1 MKLNNKIEL
10 KKYLKTTFICIFMF
24 CILSSTVCL
33 VEYKIY
39 TVNYNKKIY
48 SVLTVLK
55 EKYPDI
61 TEEEMIQILN
71 SKSIY
76 KNNFLEKYGIELE
89 KDSIVIENKN
99 MLMLFIIISIL
110 LTLSLSII
118 LLYIYLKYNSKK
130 DKDIEEI
137 ENYIEKINKGNY
149 KLKIDNNT
157 EDELSILKNEVYK
170 TMIMLKESSE
180 NSSKDKE
187 SLKDSL
193 SDISHQLKTPI
204 TSIMIALDNLEDNP
218 DLDIATREKFI
229 KSARRDINNI
239 RFLIQ
244 SILKLSKFD
253 ANAVEFIKK
262 NVAIKD
268 LIMESIKNVENL
280 CDLRNVSIKTNNDID
295 AKIYCDK
302 HWQIEAITNIIK
314 NAVEH
319 ADNYVS
325 VNIEE
330 NNVYVKI
337 IIENDGEQ
345 ISKEDLPN
353 IFKRFYKGKNAT
365 KDSIGI
371 GLALAKTIV
380 ESEKG
385 YISVESKKNLTEF
398 TIKYSKI

>member
-1 MKLNNKIEL
+1 MKNKIEL
-10 KKYLKTTFICIFMF
+10 KNYFRNISICTLIFIVI
-24 CILSSTVCL
+24 TVIISL
-33 VEYKIY
+33 IEYRIY
-39 TVNYNKKIY
+39 TNNFNDKIY
-48 SVLTVLK
+48 SILTVMK
-55 EKYPDI
+55 QEYPNI
-61 TEEEMIQILN
+61 TEQAIIETLN
-71 SKSIY
+71 SNEKL
-76 KNNFLEKYGIELE
+76 KDNFLEDYGIELN
-89 KDSIVIENKN
+89 KDSIVLANDN
-99 MLMLFIIISIL
+99 YFALFVIVNISVI
-110 LTLSLSII
+110 TILSLI
-118 LLYIYLKYNSKK
+118 LNYLYLKHNRKK

-137 ENYIEKINKGNY
+137 SNYIEQINKGNY
-149 KLKIDNNT
+149 QMNIDNNT

-170 TMIMLKESSE
+170 TMIMLKESAE

-187 SLKDSL
+187 SIKDSL

-218 DLDIATREKFI
+218 DLDIATRERFI
-229 KSARRDINNI
+229 KSAKRDINNV

-253 ANAVEFIKK
+253 TNAVEFIKEI
-262 NVAIKD
+262 VEIKE
-268 LIMESIKNVENL
+268 LITESINNVENL
-280 CDLRNVSIKTNNDID
+280 CDLRNINIKTNNSID
-295 AKIYCDK
+295 SKIYCDK

-325 VNIEE
+325 VNVEE

-337 IIENDGEQ
+337 TIENDGEQ
-345 ISKEDLPN
+345 ISKEDIPN

-371 GLALAKTIV
+371 GLALAKTII

-385 YISVESKKNLTEF
+385 YISVETKKNLTKF

>member
-1 MKLNNKIEL
+1 MKNKIEL
-10 KKYLKTTFICIFMF
+10 KKYLRNISICTLIFILI
-24 CILSSTVCL
+24 TVIISL
-33 VEYKIY
+33 IEYRIY
-39 TVNYNKKIY
+39 TNNFNDKIY
-48 SVLTVLK
+48 SILTVMKQEYPNITEQAIIETLNSNEKLK
-55 EKYPDI
+55 E
-61 TEEEMIQILN
+61 
-71 SKSIY
+71 
-76 KNNFLEKYGIELE
+76 NFLEDYGIELN
-89 KDSIVIENKN
+89 KDSIVLANDN
-99 MLMLFIIISIL
+99 YFALFVIVNISVITIL
-110 LTLSLSII
+110 SFI
-118 LLYIYLKYNSKK
+118 LNYLYLKHNRKK

-137 ENYIEKINKGNY
+137 SNYVEQINKGNY
-149 KLKIDNNT
+149 QMNIDNNT

-170 TMIMLKESSE
+170 IMIMLKESAE

-187 SLKDSL
+187 SIKDSL

-218 DLDIATREKFI
+218 DLDIATRERFI
-229 KSARRDINNI
+229 KSAKRDINNV

-253 ANAVEFIKK
+253 TNAVEFIKEI
-262 NVAIKD
+262 VEIKE
-268 LIMESIKNVENL
+268 LITESISNVENL
-280 CDLRNVSIKTNNDID
+280 CDLRDINIKTNNSID
-295 AKIYCDK
+295 SKIYCDK

-319 ADNYVS
+319 ADSYVG

-330 NNVYVKI
+330 NNVYIKI
-337 IIENDGEQ
+337 TIENDGEQ

-371 GLALAKTIV
+371 GLALAKTII

-385 YISVESKKNLTEF
+385 YISVESKKNLTKF

>member
-1 MKLNNKIEL
+1 MSNEIEL
-10 KKYLKTTFICIFMF
+10 KKYLKTTLICIFIF
-24 CILSSTVCL
+24 CIFSSTFCL

-39 TVNYNKKIY
+39 TVNYNNKIY

-55 EKYPDI
+55 EKYPNI
-61 TEEEMIQILN
+61 TEEEIIQILN
-71 SKSIY
+71 SKSDS
-76 KNNFLEKYGIELE
+76 KDNFLEKYGIELE

-99 MLMLFIIISIL
+99 MLNLFIIISIL

-118 LLYIYLKYNSKK
+118 LVYIYLKYNSKK

-137 ENYIEKINKGNY
+137 ESYIEQINKGNY

-170 TMIMLKESSE
+170 TMIMLKESAE

-187 SLKDSL
+187 SIKDSL

-218 DLDIATREKFI
+218 DLDIETREKFI
-229 KSARRDINNI
+229 KSAKRDINNI
-239 RFLIQ
+239 NFLIQ

-253 ANAVEFIKK
+253 TNAVEFIKK
-262 NVAIKD
+262 DVEIKD

-280 CDLRNVSIKTNNDID
+280 CDLRNINIKTNNDID
-295 AKIYCDK
+295 EKIYCDK

-325 VNIEE
+325 VN
-330 NNVYVKI
+330 V
-337 IIENDGEQ
+337 
-345 ISKEDLPN
+345 
-353 IFKRFYKGKNAT
+353 
-365 KDSIGI
+365 
-371 GLALAKTIV
+371 
-380 ESEKG
+380 
-385 YISVESKKNLTEF
+385 
-398 TIKYSKI
+398 

>member
-1 MKLNNKIEL
+1 MSNEIEL
-10 KKYLKTTFICIFMF
+10 KKYLKTTLICIFIF
-24 CILSSTVCL
+24 CIFSSTFCL

-39 TVNYNKKIY
+39 TVNYNNKIY

-55 EKYPDI
+55 EKYPNI
-61 TEEEMIQILN
+61 TEEEIIQILN
-71 SKSIY
+71 SKSDS
-76 KNNFLEKYGIELE
+76 KDNFLEKYGIELE

-99 MLMLFIIISIL
+99 MLNLFIIISIL

-118 LLYIYLKYNSKK
+118 LVYIYLKYNSKK

-137 ENYIEKINKGNY
+137 ESYIEQINQGNY

-170 TMIMLKESSE
+170 TMIMLKESAE

-187 SLKDSL
+187 SIKDSL

-204 TSIMIALDNLEDNP
+204 TSIMIALDNLEYNP
-218 DLDIATREKFI
+218 DLDIETREKFI
-229 KSARRDINNI
+229 KSAKRDINNI
-239 RFLIQ
+239 SFLIQ

-253 ANAVEFIKK
+253 TNAVEFIKK
-262 NVAIKD
+262 DVEIKY

-280 CDLRNVSIKTNNDID
+280 CDLRNINIKTNNDID
-295 AKIYCDK
+295 EKIYCDK

-325 VNIEE
+325 VNVEK

-337 IIENDGEQ
+337 TIENDGEQ
-345 ISKEDLPN
+345 ILKEDIPN

-371 GLALAKTIV
+371 GLALSKTII

-385 YISVESKKNLTEF
+385 YISIESKKNLTKF

>member
-1 MKLNNKIEL
+1 
-10 KKYLKTTFICIFMF
+10 MF

>member
-1 MKLNNKIEL
+1 MSNEIEL
-10 KKYLKTTFICIFMF
+10 KKYLKTTLICIFIF
-24 CILSSTVCL
+24 CIFSSTFCL

-39 TVNYNKKIY
+39 TVNYNNKIY

-55 EKYPDI
+55 EKYPNI
-61 TEEEMIQILN
+61 TEEEIIQILN
-71 SKSIY
+71 SKSDS
-76 KNNFLEKYGIELE
+76 KDNFLEKYGIELE

-99 MLMLFIIISIL
+99 MLNLFIIISIL

-118 LLYIYLKYNSKK
+118 LVYIYLKYNSKK

-137 ENYIEKINKGNY
+137 ESYIEQINQGNY

-170 TMIMLKESSE
+170 TMIMLKESAE

-187 SLKDSL
+187 SIKDSL

-218 DLDIATREKFI
+218 DLDIETREKFI
-229 KSARRDINNI
+229 KSAKRDINNI
-239 RFLIQ
+239 SFLIQ

-253 ANAVEFIKK
+253 TNAVEFIKK
-262 NVAIKD
+262 DVEIKY

-280 CDLRNVSIKTNNDID
+280 CDLRNINIKTNNDID
-295 AKIYCDK
+295 EKIYCDK

-325 VNIEE
+325 VNVEK

-337 IIENDGEQ
+337 TIENDGEQ
-345 ISKEDLPN
+345 ILKEDIPN

-371 GLALAKTIV
+371 GLALSKTII

-385 YISVESKKNLTEF
+385 YISVESKKNLTKF